1 MRGGN
6 MFRTGWFG
14 SAPVFGLLATW
25 FLLSPVQAEELQI
38 RNLEVSSQ
46 SGDKLQIQLE
56 MSGQA
61 IEPKI
66 FQTNNPARIA
76 LDFPGVKNGLDK
88 KLFPVSQGV
97 VNSINVA
104 EGSDRLRIVVNLAE
118 SVPFDTQVNG
128 TKVLLTLT
136 NTKAVIP
143 ERLGASQSK
152 PVTQAISNLIPQQA
166 VSGFDFKRGEHGE
179 GRILVSLASP
189 NTIVNSKEE
198 NNKVTINLLNTV
210 LPANLAR
217 KLDVSD
223 FATPVKFIDAY
234 TGNRETT
241 LSVTM
246 VNNLYDYS
254 LFQSEGLLT
263 IEFRPLSSEEK
274 NALRSQREKYTGER
288 LSLNF
293 QDIEIRSV
301 ISILAEFTGQN
312 VVAGDDVTG
321 TVTLKLDDVPWD
333 EALDFVML
341 TKGLE
346 KYQTG
351 NVTLIAPVGKVKE
364 YKEKQQE
371 TEKVVEKLEPLI
383 TEYIKV
389 NYARAENFRN
399 LLNGVDTGAFGSCGV
414 AKSSTGSA
422 GGLGGGGLSSASA
435 FGGGGAA
442 GGAGNTQ
449 EERKILSSRGSAIV
463 DTRTNTLILRETSKR
478 IEDAKALIRRL
489 DVPVRQ
495 VMIESRIVLANNNFL
510 RDLGVRFGAAKRQDA
525 GGGNQFALGGLGTRG
540 DIARTTSTISTTTDP
555 TTGLPQSSVT
565 STTTP
570 PTITSSTTDLL
581 TDLAAAVGPGSGGAL
596 GLTLVSGADYVLNLE
611 LSALQNQNLAEV
623 ISNPRIM
630 TADRCQANIKQG
642 TQLPYRTVSNAGTQ
656 TQFIDATLSLD
667 VTPQITPSGSIIMD
681 LLITSDSPG
690 ATTPDGVG
698 INTRQVKTN
707 VRVNDGE
714 TVVLGGIY
722 ESTNNDSVNKVPFFG
737 DLPGVGFL
745 FKRTTKQDDRSELL
759 VFITPKIVRDFLAN
773 R

>member
-1 MRGGN
+1 MNNMQGGN
-6 MFRTGWFG
+6 MLRTGWFG
-14 SAPVFGLLATW
+14 NAPVFGLLAVW
-25 FLLSPVQAEELQI
+25 FWLSPLQAEELQV

-46 SGDKLQIQLE
+46 AGDKLQIQLE
-56 MSGQA
+56 MNGQA
-61 IEPKI
+61 VEPKI

-88 KLFPVSQGV
+88 KLFPVNQGV
-97 VNSINVA
+97 VNSINIA

-118 SVPFDTQVNG
+118 SVPFDTKVNG
-128 TKVLLTLT
+128 EKVLLTLT
-136 NTKAVIP
+136 NTKALIP
-143 ERLGASQSK
+143 ERLGSSPQK
-152 PVTQAISNLIPQQA
+152 PVTPGISNLIPQQA

-198 NNKVTINLLNTV
+198 GSKVTINLLNTV

-223 FATPVKFIDAY
+223 FATPVKFIDAF
-234 TGNRETT
+234 TGSRETT
-241 LSVTM
+241 LTVTM
-246 VNNLYDYS
+246 LNNLYDYS
-254 LFQSEGLLT
+254 LFQSDGLLT

-274 NALRSQREKYTGER
+274 VALQSQREKYTGDR

-346 KYQTG
+346 KYHTG

-371 TEKVVEKLEPLI
+371 TEKVVEKLEPLV

-399 LLNGVDTGAFGSCGV
+399 LLNGADTGAFGSCGV
-414 AKSSTGSA
+414 ARASGA
-422 GGLGGGGLSSASA
+422 GGGGGGGGGLSS
-435 FGGGGAA
+435 GGGGASFG
-442 GGAGNTQ
+442 GGAGSGPGSNQ
-449 EERKILSSRGSAIV
+449 EERKILSGRGSAIV
-463 DTRTNTLILRETSKR
+463 DARTNTLILRETAKR

-495 VMIESRIVLANNNFL
+495 VMIESRIVLANNNFVK
-510 RDLGVRFGAAKRQDA
+510 DLGVRFGAAKRQDA
-525 GGGNQFALGGLGTRG
+525 GGGNAFGFGGLGTRG
-540 DIARTTSTISTTTDP
+540 EIATS
-555 TTGLPQSSVT
+555 
-565 STTTP
+565 
-570 PTITSSTTDLL
+570 TSSTTIDATGVPSTTTTITPATVNTPDLL
-581 TDLAAAVGPGSGGAL
+581 TDLGAAVGAGSGGAL
-596 GLTLVSGADYVLNLE
+596 GLTLVRGADYVLNLE

-690 ATTPDGVG
+690 ATTPDGIG

-759 VFITPKIVRDFLAN
+759 VFITPKIIRDILAN